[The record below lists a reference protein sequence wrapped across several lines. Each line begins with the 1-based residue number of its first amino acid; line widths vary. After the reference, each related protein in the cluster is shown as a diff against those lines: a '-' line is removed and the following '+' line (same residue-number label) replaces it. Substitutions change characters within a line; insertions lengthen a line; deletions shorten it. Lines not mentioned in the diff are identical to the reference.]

1 MLLWPWPARW
11 PVGLRPLVEE
21 HPLTDPGGGIWFGD
35 FVQIEDD
42 DEVDL
47 FDSDNADANCYGVLA
62 EWPYTAGWMPPP
74 WMHIGSL
81 FEGRILLYR
90 VSRSITF
97 ALEGTRAPVL
107 DDIGEEYGLTI
118 DTEWAQWAVDL
129 DETGDDVCAE
139 VVDVS
144 IPRGLFFIKI
154 LASRIQADI

>member
-1 MLLWPWPARW
+1 MYLWPWPARW

-21 HPLTDPGGGIWFGD
+21 HPLTDPGGIWFGD

-47 FDSDNADANCYGVLA
+47 FDSDNEDQGVYGVLA
-62 EWPYTAGWMPPP
+62 EWPYEKNLMAAP
-74 WMHIGSL
+74 WVKIGSL
-81 FEGRILLYR
+81 KEGRILLYR

-97 ALEGTRAPVL
+97 ALEGTRAPVTG
-107 DDIGEEYGLTI
+107 DIGEEYGLTL
-118 DTEWAQWAVDL
+118 DAEWAQWVLDL
-129 DETGDDVCAE
+129 TETDNVCAE

-154 LASRIQADI
+154 LASRIQD